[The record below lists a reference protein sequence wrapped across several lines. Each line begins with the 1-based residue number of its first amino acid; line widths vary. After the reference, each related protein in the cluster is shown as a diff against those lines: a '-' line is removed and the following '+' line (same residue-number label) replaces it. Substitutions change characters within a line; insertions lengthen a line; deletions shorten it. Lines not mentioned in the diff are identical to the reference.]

1 MAFWNEAALEPKRK
15 FKFLIRFG
23 RASNDL
29 PSFIAKKCDK
39 PSFDV
44 SEIGHDFLGHKFY
57 YPGKVTWKEV
67 TATVIDPA
75 GSGGTGDSDA
85 ATVTAPSTDV
95 TDSVYKLMLR
105 AGYQSP
111 TNAGAAITGGG
122 AGSTLRTMAKGTATR
137 QFDQIQIIQIDAN
150 GNALETWTLNNAWLK
165 SVNFGNL
172 DYSTDDINEV
182 SFTFRYDWADVA
194 ITSTAFDS
202 AVEP

>member
-23 RASNDL
+23 RASGDL

-44 SEIGHDFLGHKFY
+44 SEVAHDFLGHKFY

-67 TATVIDPA
+67 TAAVIDPA
-75 GSGGTGDSDA
+75 GSGGVGDEDL
-85 ATVTAPSTDV
+85 ATITAPSTDV
-95 TDSVYKLMLR
+95 TKAVYELMLR

-111 TNAGAAITGGG
+111 VAAGAAITGAS

-137 QFDQIQIIQIDAN
+137 QFDQIQIIQVDAN
-150 GNALETWTLNNAWLK
+150 GNALETWLLNNAWLK
-165 SVNFGNL
+165 VVNFGGL
-172 DYSTDDINEV
+172 DYASDEINEV
-182 SFTFRYDWADVA
+182 SFTFRYDWADLIVG
-194 ITSTAFDS
+194 SFDS
-202 AVEP
+202 SVES

>member
-23 RASNDL
+23 RASGDL

-44 SEIGHDFLGHKFY
+44 SEVGHDFLGHKFY

-67 TATVIDPA
+67 SATVIDPA
-75 GSGGTGDSDA
+75 GSGGVGDEDL

-95 TDSVYKLMLR
+95 TRSVYELLLR

-111 TNAGAAITGGG
+111 VAAGSAITGAG
-122 AGSTLRTMAKGTATR
+122 AGATLRTMAKGTATR
-137 QFDQIQIIQIDAN
+137 QFDQIQIIQVDAN
-150 GNALETWTLNNAWLK
+150 GNALETWLLNNAWLK
-165 SVNFGNL
+165 SVNFGGL
-172 DYSTDDINEV
+172 DYSSDDINEV
-182 SFTFRYDWADVA
+182 SFTFRYDWADV
-194 ITSTAFDS
+194 IVGSFNST
-202 AVEP
+202 VES